1 MKALV
6 LKQFGST
13 ENFSMEEISEP
24 QVGKGEVLIQVK
36 AIGINPVDVKTRAG
50 GGQAAQYKENQ
61 PIIIGWDVA
70 GIVTK
75 AADDITGFA
84 VGDEVFGTIN
94 FPGTGGAY
102 AQYALCPAAQIAKK
116 PANISFEEAAASTLS
131 ALTAWQALVDTGHIK
146 KGDQVLIHGGA
157 GGVGNYAIQIARH
170 IGCHVITTAG
180 TGDMDFVKSIG
191 ADEVIDY
198 KNQKFEEMVKDL
210 DFILDTVGGENF
222 VRSLQVLKPD
232 GIIVLL
238 PSNKKEEADKAAREH
253 HIKNY
258 RHILMHSDGE
268 DMQHIA
274 AMLTDGSLKV
284 HIDKTFPFNQIP
296 QAHQEME
303 NGKVKGKIVITV

>member
-6 LKQFGST
+6 LKQFGGT

-61 PIIIGWDVA
+61 PIVIGWDVA

-75 AADDITGFA
+75 AADDGTGCA

-198 KNQKFEEMVKDL
+198 KNQKFEEMVSKLAYFLLRQLFLNFHLQIQLIQTQEINLLTFDL
-210 DFILDTVGGENF
+210 IYHEN
-222 VRSLQVLKPD
+222 D
-232 GIIVLL
+232 L
-238 PSNKKEEADKAAREH
+238 PA
-253 HIKNY
+253 
-258 RHILMHSDGE
+258 
-268 DMQHIA
+268 
-274 AMLTDGSLKV
+274 
-284 HIDKTFPFNQIP
+284 
-296 QAHQEME
+296 
-303 NGKVKGKIVITV
+303 